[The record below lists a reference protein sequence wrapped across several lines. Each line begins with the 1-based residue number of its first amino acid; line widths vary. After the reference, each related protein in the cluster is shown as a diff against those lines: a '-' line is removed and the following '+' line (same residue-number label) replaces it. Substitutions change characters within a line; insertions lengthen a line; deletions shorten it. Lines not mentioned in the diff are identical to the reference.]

1 MVRKQV
7 TMKDVATE
15 IGVSIVTVS
24 KALAGKDGVS
34 EDLREKIIEK
44 AKEMGYTMK
53 GEKKKEEDNINI
65 GIIIS
70 DRFVSDNSFYF
81 KIYQKMVVELSA
93 RGYIG
98 ILEIVRIEDEEK
110 GVIPNIARISTISQI
125 IVIGEMKNIF
135 LENLIRTGLGIVF
148 FDFENEEFGAD
159 SVVSDGINGGFLLT
173 RYLVKNGHT
182 RIGFVG
188 NYNST
193 RSILDR
199 YMGYMKYLIAR
210 ELPYEKKWT
219 ISDRDQ
225 FGKDIDLVL
234 PEDMPDAFVCN
245 CDVVA
250 CRLIAAL
257 EKAGYS
263 VPEDVSVVGYDDF
276 VDQSKEGVGLTTYQV
291 NAEEMIKCCI
301 HIIEQKRKNHQ
312 YHRGT
317 SVIYGKLVVRDTVR
331 KLED

>member
-159 SVVSDGINGGFLLT
+159 SVVSDGINRGCLLT
-173 RYLVKNGHT
+173 R
-182 RIGFVG
+182 
-188 NYNST
+188 
-193 RSILDR
+193 
-199 YMGYMKYLIAR
+199 
-210 ELPYEKKWT
+210 
-219 ISDRDQ
+219 
-225 FGKDIDLVL
+225 
-234 PEDMPDAFVCN
+234 
-245 CDVVA
+245 
-250 CRLIAAL
+250 
-257 EKAGYS
+257 
-263 VPEDVSVVGYDDF
+263 
-276 VDQSKEGVGLTTYQV
+276 
-291 NAEEMIKCCI
+291 
-301 HIIEQKRKNHQ
+301 
-312 YHRGT
+312 
-317 SVIYGKLVVRDTVR
+317 
-331 KLED
+331 